1 VALDELMG
9 LTNRL
14 LAQSLALS
22 AVAARLRLDQLGEHG
37 DPAIRDRLDRV
48 LDALGVRE
56 QVDALADEQRAVL
69 LSFARSYLAQGLD
82 LVDDPARPSSWSH
95 SDPVLLNA
103 QGSASGVVATLLA
116 DLGLTSP
123 GMRIL
128 DIGTGVAGLATAFC
142 RLVPDA
148 TVVGI
153 DPWPPSLELA
163 RANVAEAG
171 LESRVSLVETTIQ
184 DYTDDAGFDLVWL
197 PSFFIPERALD
208 DAVRRI
214 LELLRP
220 GGQVV
225 VGVAVAGA
233 GDELES
239 ATDDLMTVRSG
250 GSVLDPAAA
259 VAVLEASG
267 FADARELERTWN
279 PPLRFV
285 VGTRP

>member
-1 VALDELMG
+1 
-9 LTNRL
+9 
-14 LAQSLALS
+14 
-22 AVAARLRLDQLGEHG
+22 
-37 DPAIRDRLDRV
+37 
-48 LDALGVRE
+48 
-56 QVDALADEQRAVL
+56 
-69 LSFARSYLAQGLD
+69 
-82 LVDDPARPSSWSH
+82 
-95 SDPVLLNA
+95 
-103 QGSASGVVATLLA
+103 
-116 DLGLTSP
+116 
-123 GMRIL
+123 
-128 DIGTGVAGLATAFC
+128 
-142 RLVPDA
+142 VPDA

-171 LESRVSLVETTIQ
+171 LESRVSFVETTIQ
-184 DYTDDAGFDLVWL
+184 DYTDDA
-197 PSFFIPERALD
+197 
-208 DAVRRI
+208 I

-225 VGVAVAGA
+225 VGVTFAGA

-239 ATDDLMTVRSG
+239 AADDLMTVRSG

-279 PPLRFV
+279 QPLRFV